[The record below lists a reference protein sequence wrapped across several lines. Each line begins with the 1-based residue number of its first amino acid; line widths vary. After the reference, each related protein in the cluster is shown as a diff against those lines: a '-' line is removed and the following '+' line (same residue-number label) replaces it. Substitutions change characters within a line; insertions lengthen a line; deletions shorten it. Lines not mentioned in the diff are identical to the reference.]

1 MIYQGISFKIKKPN
15 LEMLVCVM
23 KDTNTNKYRVVNLST
38 GCIFTEEYTSL
49 LEIKKNLEQFYEVKP
64 IENQID
70 MIRLSGNKL
79 NFKPNYKNYD
89 SDMSYIHD
97 FYLDNPTML
106 PTEIARY
113 DDGNL
118 QTIINISNDG
128 LTANLVF
135 ESEKNDVLFSKKLGT
150 LADIP
155 ETEMEFLD
163 LVKETA
169 NELVA
174 EFEKDSEIEYD

>member
-1 MIYQGISFKIKKPN
+1 MIYQGVAFKIKRPN
-15 LEMLVCVM
+15 LEMLACAIE
-23 KDTNTNKYRVVNLST
+23 DTNTGKYRVVNLST
-38 GCIFTEEYTSL
+38 GYIFKEEYKSL
-49 LEIKKNLEQFYEVKP
+49 SEIEENLGQFYEIKP
-64 IENQID
+64 IENQFDI
-70 MIRLSGNKL
+70 IRLSGNEL
-79 NFKPNYKNYD
+79 DFEPNYKDYD
-89 SDMSYIHD
+89 SDISYIHD
-97 FYLDNPTML
+97 FYLDNPTMK

-113 DDGNL
+113 GNFGL

-135 ESEKNDVLFSKKLGT
+135 KSEENDILFSKKLGT

-163 LVKETA
+163 LVKETS
-169 NELVA
+169 NELID

>member
-1 MIYQGISFKIKKPN
+1 MIQ
-15 LEMLVCVM
+15 
-23 KDTNTNKYRVVNLST
+23 
-38 GCIFTEEYTSL
+38 
-49 LEIKKNLEQFYEVKP
+49 
-64 IENQID
+64 
-70 MIRLSGNKL
+70 
-79 NFKPNYKNYD
+79 
-89 SDMSYIHD
+89 
-97 FYLDNPTML
+97 ML

-169 NELVA
+169 SELVA

>member
-1 MIYQGISFKIKKPN
+1 MIYQGVAFKVKSFHGI
-15 LEMLVCVM
+15 EMLLCAM
-23 KDTNTNKYRVVNLST
+23 EDTHTGKYRIVNLST
-38 GCIFTEEYTSL
+38 GYIFKEEYKSL
-49 LEIKKNLEQFYEVKP
+49 SEIEENLGQFYEIKP
-64 IENQID
+64 IENQFDI
-70 MIRLSGNKL
+70 IRLSGNEL
-79 NFKPNYKNYD
+79 DFEPNYKDYD
-89 SDMSYIHD
+89 SDISYIHD
-97 FYLDNPTML
+97 LYLDNPTRK

-113 DDGNL
+113 DDGSL

-135 ESEKNDVLFSKKLGT
+135 ESEENNILFSKKLGT

-169 NELVA
+169 SELVA
-174 EFEKDSEIEYD
+174 EFEKDSEIEL

>member
-1 MIYQGISFKIKKPN
+1 MIYQGISFKIKRPN
-15 LEMLVCVM
+15 LEMLACAM
-23 KDTNTNKYRVVNLST
+23 EDTNTGKYRVVNLST
-38 GCIFTEEYTSL
+38 GYIFKEEYTSL
-49 LEIKKNLEQFYEVKP
+49 SEIEENLGQFYEIKS
-64 IENQID
+64 IENQFDI
-70 MIRLSGNKL
+70 IRLSGNEL
-79 NFKPNYKNYD
+79 DFEPNYKDYD
-89 SDMSYIHD
+89 SDISYIHD
-97 FYLDNPTML
+97 FYLDNPTMK

-113 DDGNL
+113 GNFGL

-135 ESEKNDVLFSKKLGT
+135 KSEENDILFSKKLGT

-163 LVKETA
+163 LVKETS
-169 NELVA
+169 NELID

>member
-1 MIYQGISFKIKKPN
+1 MIYQGIPFKIKKSR
-15 LEMLVCVM
+15 LEMLVCAM
-23 KDTNTNKYRVVNLST
+23 EDTNTGKYRVVNLST
-38 GCIFTEEYTSL
+38 GCIFKEEYTSL
-49 LEIKKNLEQFYEVKP
+49 SEIEKDLGQFYEIKP

-70 MIRLSGNKL
+70 MIRLSGNEL
-79 NFKPNYKNYD
+79 DFKPNYKDYD

-97 FYLDNPTML
+97 FYLDNPTMK

-113 DDGNL
+113 GNFGL
-118 QTIINISNDG
+118 QTIININNGG

-135 ESEKNDVLFSKKLGT
+135 KNEESDVLFSKKLGT

-163 LVKETA
+163 LVKETS
-169 NELVA
+169 NELID